1 MCKSRAPRLLQ
12 QINCMVHGDIQRQAL
27 SREEVATLSCN
38 LSLALSKLAT
48 AGLNDSSRH
57 SRLAHG
63 ITQPAPGNHVRGVAE
78 RRSYRSQP
86 GHFFAMA
93 TNQLILAVG
102 RLARFAQLVPASD
115 PPLPATRPCQRIQS
129 KRETAPDSHILPSVV
144 GRKQS
149 ARRSGSRNSPAG
161 KPALPGQTDSSRF
174 SAVRPGVI
182 A

>member
-1 MCKSRAPRLLQ
+1 MCKSRAARLLQ

-27 SREEVATLSCN
+27 SREEMATLSCN

-129 KRETAPDSHILPSVV
+129 KRETAPDSHIL
-144 GRKQS
+144 RHLW
-149 ARRSGSRNSPAG
+149 SGG
-161 KPALPGQTDSSRF
+161 SSRRGVQVPGTLQRANQPF
-174 SAVRPGVI
+174 PARPILAVSQRCGLV
-182 A
+182 